1 MSVNQQQLA
10 SALGDTN
17 PVPFWLDDPHRPAV
31 LPPLRGANQADL
43 VVVGGGFTGLWA
55 ALQAKEADPA
65 RRVVLLE
72 GARVAWAATGRNGGF
87 VAASL
92 THGLPNGVE
101 RFADEIDT
109 LQRLGADNLAGIVTA
124 VERYGIDCGLEATG
138 ELTVATE
145 AWQVADLEQ
154 HAQLLRQHGSEVDFL
169 DTQQVRKEVHSPT
182 YLAGL
187 WDRTGVVMVNPAR
200 LAWGLLQ
207 ACQQSGVEVFERSPV
222 RAIASEG
229 SRLVVRTDRG
239 DVATDSVI
247 TATSA
252 FRSPVRRFRPFV
264 IPVYDYV
271 LVTEPLSTQQKDA
284 IGWESR
290 QGLADSAN
298 QFHYYRL
305 TEDDRILWGGYEAV
319 YNFGGRVSS
328 VHDQRPETFHLL
340 AQQFFETF
348 PQLAGLNFTHS
359 WGGAIDTCSRFSMFF
374 GRAYGGRLAH
384 VAGFTGLGVGAS
396 RFGARVALDLVSGKA
411 TELTQLEMVRTLPM
425 PFPPEPI
432 RYPGVQLTRWSLD
445 RADRDGGRRNV
456 WLRGLDRLG
465 LGFDS

>member
-1 MSVNQQQLA
+1 VDLHLQA
-10 SALGDTN
+10 ALRDTS

-31 LPPLRGANQADL
+31 LPPLRGSKQADL
-43 VVVGGGFTGLWA
+43 VVVGAGFTGLWA
-55 ALQAKEADPA
+55 ALQAKEIDPT

-72 GARVAWAATGRNGGF
+72 GARVAWAASGRNGGF

-101 RFADEIDT
+101 RFPAEIDT
-109 LQRLGADNLAGIVTA
+109 LQRLGAENLAGIVAT
-124 VERYGIDCGLEATG
+124 VERYGIDCNLEATG

-145 AWQVADLEQ
+145 PWQIGDLEK
-154 HAQLLRQHGSEVDFL
+154 HAQLLRQHGTDAEFL
-169 DTQQVRKEVHSPT
+169 DIDQVRKEVHSPT

-187 WDRTGVVMVNPAR
+187 WDRTGVVMTDPAR
-200 LAWGLLQ
+200 LAWGLLR
-207 ACQQSGVEVFERSPV
+207 ACQSSGVEVFERSPV
-222 RAIASEG
+222 RAIAAEG
-229 SRLVVRTDRG
+229 SQLVVRTDRG
-239 DVATDSVI
+239 DVTTDAVI

-271 LVTEPLSTQQKDA
+271 LVTEPLSAEQMEA

-305 TEDDRILWGGYEAV
+305 TADNRILWGGYEAV

-328 VHDQRPETFHLL
+328 THDQRPETFSLL
-340 AQQFFETF
+340 AKQFFDTF
-348 PQLAGLNFTHS
+348 PQLEGLRFTHS

-374 GRAYGGRLAH
+374 GRAHGGRLAH

-396 RFGARVALDLVSGKA
+396 RFGARVALDLVSGA
-411 TELTQLEMVRTLPM
+411 PTELTELEMVRTLPL

-445 RADRDGGRRNV
+445 RADRDGGRRNI
-456 WLRGLDRLG
+456 WLRSLDRLG

>member
-1 MSVNQQQLA
+1 VDQHLNA
-10 SALGDTN
+10 ALGDAN

-31 LPPLRGANQADL
+31 LPPLRGSAHADL

-55 ALQAKEADPA
+55 ALQAKEDDPS

-72 GARVAWAATGRNGGF
+72 GARVAWAASGRNGGF

-101 RFADEIDT
+101 RFPGEIAT
-109 LQRLGADNLAGIVTA
+109 LQRLAAENLAGIVDS
-124 VERYGIDCGLEATG
+124 VDRYGIDCNLEATG

-145 AWQVADLEQ
+145 DWQVADLEQ
-154 HAQLLRQHGSEVDFL
+154 HAQLMREHGADADFL
-169 DTQQVRKEVHSPT
+169 DAEQVRKEVDSPT

-200 LAWGLLQ
+200 LAWGLLH
-207 ACQQSGVEVFERSPV
+207 ACLSSGVEVFERSPV

-229 SRLVVRTDRG
+229 PRLVVRTDRG
-239 DVATDSVI
+239 DVRTDAVI

-271 LVTEPLSTQQKDA
+271 LVTEPLSAEQKGA

-328 VHDQRPETFHLL
+328 AHDQRPETFELL
-340 AQQFFETF
+340 AKQFFDTF
-348 PQLAGLNFTHS
+348 PQLEGLRFTHS

-396 RFGARVALDLVSGKA
+396 RFGARVALDLVSGA
-411 TELTQLEMVRTLPM
+411 PTELTELEMVRTLPL

-445 RADRDGGRRNV
+445 RADRDNGRRNI